1 MERTAPGH
9 PTAAIPATTR
19 PALLGSATLG
29 KIDRVKT
36 QKNCMSGPKDLV
48 TRGVFYKEVMHQRD
62 SWGGSGG
69 F

>member
-1 MERTAPGH
+1 MATM
-9 PTAAIPATTR
+9 PATRR
-19 PALLGSATLG
+19 PALLGPATLE
-29 KIDRVKT
+29 KIDRIKT

-48 TRGVFYKEVMHQRD
+48 TWGVFYKEVMHQRD